1 MYSAI
6 FAATVFL
13 AVYALMITERFNRT
27 VLALTG
33 AGLLLVT
40 DVLEPD
46 EVLKRHIEWNT
57 MLLLIGMMI
66 LVGITR
72 ESGVFEYA
80 AVKIAKCV
88 IGHPIGILL
97 GLSPFSLRFWTM
109 SPPCC

>member
-57 MLLLIGMMI
+57 MLLLIGM
-66 LVGITR
+66 R
-72 ESGVFEYA
+72 SWSGSPVNRVF
-80 AVKIAKCV
+80 
-88 IGHPIGILL
+88 
-97 GLSPFSLRFWTM
+97 LSMQPLK
-109 SPPCC
+109 SPNAS